1 MRSLTDENFDA
12 LSGRRLVARDFLWI
26 IARDL
31 DTGDPVTDGL
41 WSDVGSTTVDVIDP
55 DTGAVQSRSFTGAAS
70 LVQISAIPLVSNISV
85 QNVTIT
91 LSQIAEHV
99 VDLVHGYDCKQAK
112 VQIFRGLYD
121 PDTRSLVS
129 PAIPRFV
136 GFIDQIK
143 INTPREGEEGSVE
156 VTCTSHTQEMTRS
169 NPDTRSHESQILRA
183 SGDTFYKDVSVVGEW
198 EHFWGKK
205 SEKISTTGKNGTQA
219 GGFNG

>member
-26 IARDL
+26 VARDL
-31 DTGDPVTDGL
+31 VTGDPVSDGL

-85 QNVTIT
+85 QNVTIV
-91 LSQIAEHV
+91 LSQVSDHV

-112 VQIFRGLYD
+112 VQIFRGLFD
-121 PDTRSLVS
+121 PDTRALVS
-129 PAIPRFV
+129 PAVPRFV
-136 GFIDQIK
+136 GFVDQIK
-143 INTPREGEEGSVE
+143 INTPREGDDGSVE
-156 VTCTSHTQEMTRS
+156 LTCTSHTQEMTRS

-183 SGDTFYKDVSVVGEW
+183 SGDTFYQDVSVVGDW

-205 SEKISTTGKNGTQA
+205 SEKISTARGGATQT
-219 GGFNG
+219 GGFG